1 MKNFEIEKIHAEFS
15 EYGRNAKEW
24 LRKCQMLLP
33 LVVKYEVWSVKGFT
47 SIYEYAAKL
56 AGMSHSS
63 VDETLWVMRK
73 IEDKPALMAVVENKG
88 IHGVKPVANIA
99 TVETQE
105 YWAQNAVKMPQNV
118 LRTFVRE
125 WKSNSWVNPSF
136 QPGELDVTVRLKP
149 DLARRLEQLKK
160 HKDFEEHF
168 GRLLKEL
175 EKRLEVNQPESV
187 KTASRPV
194 PAAMSRFVYART
206 NGLCAFPKCL
216 KKATSLHHTQRWAL
230 EKVHDPS
237 RLHAVCTEH
246 ERLAHH
252 GLIENEEGPPHTW
265 RIRKQPDRNDAKFY
279 IDTLVSL
286 YRPSG

>member
-125 WKSNSWVNPSF
+125 GKSNSWVNPSF

-175 EKRLEVNQPESV
+175 EKRFVV
-187 KTASRPV
+187 KQDSTL
-194 PAAMSRFVYART
+194 F
-206 NGLCAFPKCL
+206 KH
-216 KKATSLHHTQRWAL
+216 SLPL
-230 EKVHDPS
+230 S
-237 RLHAVCTEH
+237 S
-246 ERLAHH
+246 
-252 GLIENEEGPPHTW
+252 PP
-265 RIRKQPDRNDAKFY
+265 PFFF
-279 IDTLVSL
+279 
-286 YRPSG
+286 